1 MLRGNRF
8 RFSRRHHE
16 TVEKYMVKL
25 VCVFIYLR
33 WDGLAPDH
41 MLKEEKL
48 DTGGKWEMVQ
58 IIHAGDGIG
67 GVLNT
72 EVVYL
77 LSPPSPPTLER

>member
-1 MLRGNRF
+1 
-8 RFSRRHHE
+8 
-16 TVEKYMVKL
+16 MVKL

-33 WDGLAPDH
+33 WDGLAPDY

-48 DTGGKWEMVQ
+48 YTGGKWEMVQ

-77 LSPPSPPTLER
+77 LSPPSPSTLERQFNI